1 MADCINPETGAPLH
15 RGVRPLTLT
24 YKGQSMTVDMP
35 GWYGDRPDDGVFDPA
50 DMKISD
56 RALNRLKARTEGL
69 LEPEG
74 IRRIRKKLRLTQE
87 AAGELIGGGPRA
99 FQRYEAGDL
108 LPSRAISSALM
119 LLDHDPSALA
129 VLTAHC
135 AAGRAKSTNRKTR
148 RTEVT
153 KIEIPVA
160 ATTASALSDTRRLEA
175 VGRLIDR
182 IVQPGADDPLIALLD
197 RISTEAH
204 ALGLTDAKI
213 ESELAA
219 YNGERRD

>member
-135 AAGRAKSTNRKTR
+135 GR
-148 RTEVT
+148 
-153 KIEIPVA
+153 
-160 ATTASALSDTRRLEA
+160 
-175 VGRLIDR
+175 
-182 IVQPGADDPLIALLD
+182 PG
-197 RISTEAH
+197 
-204 ALGLTDAKI
+204 
-213 ESELAA
+213 
-219 YNGERRD
+219 